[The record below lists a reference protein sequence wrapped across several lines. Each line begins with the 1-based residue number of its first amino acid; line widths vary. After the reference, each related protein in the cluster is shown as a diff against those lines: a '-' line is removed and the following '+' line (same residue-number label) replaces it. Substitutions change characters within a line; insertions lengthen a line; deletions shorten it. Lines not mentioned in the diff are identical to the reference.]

1 MRRSASEGGW
11 ALVSV
16 LWGLVIISLIAAVM
30 LSSARVSY
38 RQAAF
43 SVAQAQRDAL
53 TEAATARTVLALLD
67 SRVDHRWRID
77 GVPQP
82 WVFNGRPMQISVE
95 DEGGKIDLNAAGA
108 PAIRQLLNAT
118 GVGGIALADKILD
131 WRDQKGDLHRLNG
144 ATGDDYI
151 AAGRDYH
158 PRGGSLQSVDE
169 LKLVLGMTT
178 ELYDRIRPAL
188 TAYSGRSKV
197 NLATAPADV
206 LMAVGGQNQAMAAA
220 TIAARQSVSA
230 PEGFQGQPIINGVV
244 ASGIPIDGWSF
255 AIHVTIP
262 DEGHIQ
268 NRIVRLTPKAS
279 TPFVYQEM

>member
-108 PAIRQLLNAT
+108 PAIQQLLNAT